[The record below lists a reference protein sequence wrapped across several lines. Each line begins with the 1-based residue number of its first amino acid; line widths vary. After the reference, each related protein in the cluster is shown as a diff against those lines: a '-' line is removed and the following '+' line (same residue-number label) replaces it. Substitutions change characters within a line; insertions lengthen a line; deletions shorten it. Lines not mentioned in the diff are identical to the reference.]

1 MRNFKIMISIF
12 MLAVSFASMSAAKKS
27 TVRKTSGK
35 KTTVKKVVKKEEEKS
50 PMIGMSNPASV
61 YCVEQGGESILVRSK
76 KGDFGICKLKDGTAV
91 EEWEYYRENNKKEQK
106 NNIKNRVQKYESVAM
121 YFITLFFIIMKI
133 VYYLILKY

>member
-12 MLAVSFASMSAAKKS
+12 MLAVSFTSISAAKKS
-27 TVRKTSGK
+27 AVRKASGK
-35 KTTVKKVVKKEEEKS
+35 KTAVKKEEEKS

-91 EEWEYYRENNKKEQK
+91 EEWEYYRENNK
-106 NNIKNRVQKYESVAM
+106 
-121 YFITLFFIIMKI
+121 
-133 VYYLILKY
+133 